1 MMEVK
6 AGCRGFTLVEIM
18 VLLAVMGFLLI
29 IAMPDQAEPANHN
42 RKALAKAFLLKV
54 SAYQASYFQQHR
66 EYASS
71 LTSLGL
77 TASEDLKVQYNFQL
91 DKFYEPNGLAGYSI
105 KAMPINSVDSQALWL
120 NHLGQTSVTWNE

>member
-1 MMEVK
+1 MKMK
-6 AGCRGFTLVEIM
+6 AGYRGFTLVEIM

-29 IAMPDQAEPANHN
+29 IVLPDQNKPANHN

-71 LTSLGL
+71 LKSLGL
-77 TASEDLKVQYNFQL
+77 IPSEAVKAQYNFQL
-91 DKFYEPNGLAGYSI
+91 KNVNELSGLNGYSI
-105 KAMPINSVDSQALWL
+105 KAMPKNSVDSQVLWL
-120 NHLGQTSVTWNE
+120 NHLGQTSVNWND

>member
-1 MMEVK
+1 MK
-6 AGCRGFTLVEIM
+6 TGYTGFSLVEIM
-18 VLLAVMGFLLI
+18 VLLTVIGFLLI
-29 IAMPDQAEPANHN
+29 IATPDQAETTSHN

-77 TASEDLKVQYNFQL
+77 TASEDLKAQYNFQL
-91 DKFYEPNGLAGYSI
+91 NKGNEPSGLSGYII
-105 KAMPINSVDSQALWL
+105 KATPIDSADSQIIWL
-120 NHLGQTSVTWNE
+120 NHLGQTSVNWNN